1 MKRPTKNPWIV
12 AGAVAGLSAAAAL
25 ALVWPSASRQEE
37 KVHVLPPKAPE
48 QKDPCRA
55 CQESRCELA
64 LDAVYQPPDGKP
76 VRWPPA
82 DAGGPPSPE
91 ERSAARETY
100 ECFRKT
106 HCGDLDPGVCYCG
119 NDVEATKCFAGEG
132 QPNGSCKGAIERSA
146 ATKDAKAIGLRYS
159 DPGFALGL
167 ANSLRQC
174 DLAFCKAACK

>member
-1 MKRPTKNPWIV
+1 MKQPTTNPWIF
-12 AGAVAGLSAAAAL
+12 AGALAGLSVAGAL
-25 ALVWPSASRQEE
+25 ALVWPSASKRAE
-37 KVHVLPPKAPE
+37 KVHALPPKEPE
-48 QKDPCRA
+48 RKDPCRA

-64 LDAVYQPPDGKP
+64 LNACYPPSDGRP
-76 VRWPPA
+76 VTWPPA
-82 DAGGPPSPE
+82 DAGGPPTADKQA
-91 ERSAARETY
+91 AARETY

-119 NDVEATKCFAGEG
+119 DVLEATKCFGGEG
-132 QPNGSCKGAIERSA
+132 TPNGSCKEVIERSA

-167 ANSLRQC
+167 ANALRQC